1 MGLQANQDLSG
12 DDNLEDEV
20 VEVQTKIV
28 QQSASARSS
37 KSSLGSIDS
46 IASTKSYPG
55 RVTKRRSSERKFTG
69 KPRSPSERKIGVVRR
84 RSQEMERKKALLR
97 EDKKK
102 NLKDLPILDESYV
115 RNQLK
120 RGRPNTFRAKPSP
133 MKVEKATPDGRKTT
147 RIKIS
152 FRDGQLGESPKVE
165 IRNNSAN
172 AENSR
177 GEFKVNESLTNLR
190 QDISSMIEKSF
201 GPFQDPEDPEV
212 TFGKFDNAGEQTDK
226 FTLEE
231 LTCPKLPSSLLTRSM
246 RRQSSAFE
254 MKTNAGMGQVRRQS
268 SAYELQ
274 AWKKNQSSFDRGV
287 STRASLKQRNS
298 SVKDLVKK
306 LEVKKT
312 DDDNEVFEPEAVFKM
327 PSPPKETPMKKT
339 PGLERGRPRTRIPIR
354 SPTLDIDAE
363 EAKDDFPTSN
373 ESEWMDAN
381 DFFNKPSRVA
391 HLAFEDTSGCKRSSI
406 IRIRTEKKGL
416 VSRSVETFTKPA
428 LPPPIHTPRR
438 VPRPPARTP
447 ASCTVTSS
455 TRRTS
460 ARMGVAGK
468 SLANGTMVTR
478 RQTLT
483 GIKTSAMPNNENSK
497 RLSNINKRP
506 LEEPI
511 YDNVDQ
517 VPVQAV
523 QAKKP
528 EPKHT
533 HRRSKRIEGRRFLTI
548 GYDGEVRTPL
558 KEKKNTIVDRT
569 AKVQRSKSAQT
580 PSNPKK
586 IKKKQHME
594 NDKENSDIAFCQTVQ
609 RSLSLRS
616 PRPQI
621 GNLSKILFILLI
633 SLHEVSLKI
642 GRII

>member
-20 VEVQTKIV
+20 VEAQTKIV

-274 AWKKNQSSFDRGV
+274 AWKKNQSGFDRGV

-339 PGLERGRPRTRIPIR
+339 PLTLERGRPRTRIPIR

-483 GIKTSAMPNNENSK
+483 GIKTSAISSNENSK

-594 NDKENSDIAFCQTVQ
+594 NDKENNDIAFCQTVQ

-621 GNLSKILFILLI
+621 GNFYFLSWFY
-633 SLHEVSLKI
+633 SSAFA
-642 GRII
+642 RYP